1 MLDKNVVSSI
11 YSAYLLNV
19 KANDKFIKHIKL
31 ADISRENLVW
41 KNIDFFKNEYLSKTS
56 IEDLADSLLNK
67 NSIWLFS
74 IEKNN
79 PYGDKVVIRQGK
91 HRVMAL
97 FYLVDSGIIS
107 DQTTVM
113 CLEEN
118 VERTPEKGTYSTVDN
133 QVDIVVPLD
142 LEIKTKHSELIFS
155 KNKNFVDIYML
166 NNITFGWYKTNQTI
180 WMDFFAELIANTYIN
195 YISNN
200 EEILK
205 NKEKTINFKINR

>member
-1 MLDKNVVSSI
+1 MLDKDIVRSI

-31 ADISRENLVW
+31 ADISRKNLVW

-79 PYGDKVVIRQGK
+79 PHGNKIVVRQGK
-91 HRVMAL
+91 HRLMAL
-97 FYLVDSGIIS
+97 FHLVDSGVIS
-107 DQTTVM
+107 DQTTIM

-118 VERTPEKGTYSTVDN
+118 VERSDQKGTYSTVNN
-133 QVDIVVPLD
+133 QVDIVVPLYLD
-142 LEIKTKHSELIFS
+142 AKTKHGELIFS
-155 KNKNFVDIYML
+155 KNKDFSSIYTS
-166 NNITFGWYKTNQTI
+166 NSITFGWYKTDQTI
-180 WMDFFAELIANTYIN
+180 WMDFFAELIANPYIN
-195 YISNN
+195 YILNN
-200 EEILK
+200 EEILE